1 MRLNIMELN
10 KYKKYKEG
18 MAFYTSLV
26 NKGYSPDSKDMTDLL
41 TTIKAIKS

>member
-1 MRLNIMELN
+1 MELN

-26 NKGYSPDSKDMTDLL
+26 KKGYSVHSKDMIDLL
-41 TTIKAIKS
+41 ATIKAVKS

>member
-1 MRLNIMELN
+1 MELN

-26 NKGYSPDSKDMTDLL
+26 EKGYSVNSKDMIELL
-41 TTIKAIKS
+41 ATIKAIKS

>member
-1 MRLNIMELN
+1 MELN

-26 NKGYSPDSKDMTDLL
+26 ERGYSVNSKDMIELL
-41 TTIKAIKS
+41 ATIKAIKS

>member
-1 MRLNIMELN
+1 MELN

-26 NKGYSPDSKDMTDLL
+26 EKGYSVNSKDMIDLL
-41 TTIKAIKS
+41 ATIKAIKS